1 MNYEIRT
8 VLPTFNE
15 YIEAERTNK
24 YVAAALKKKY
34 TKICA
39 MAALQVKNKINKNG
53 LYDVIVT
60 WNVINNR
67 IDSDNIFHAI
77 KYILDGLVA
86 SGALAKDGRKNI
98 RHNQHFIFT
107 KDKYLIN
114 VELKE
119 VVADQN

>member
-24 YVAAALKKKY
+24 YAAASMKRNY
-34 TKICA
+34 TCICSK
-39 MAALQVKNKINKNG
+39 AALQVKNKIDKNG
-53 LYDVIVT
+53 LYDVVIT
-60 WNVINNR
+60 WNVTNKR
-67 IDSDNIFHAI
+67 IDADNIYHAI

-86 SGALAKDGRKNI
+86 SGALAGDSRKHI
-98 RHNQHFIFT
+98 RHIQNFIFT
-107 KDKYLIN
+107 KDKYSIN

-119 VVADQN
+119 VVAD